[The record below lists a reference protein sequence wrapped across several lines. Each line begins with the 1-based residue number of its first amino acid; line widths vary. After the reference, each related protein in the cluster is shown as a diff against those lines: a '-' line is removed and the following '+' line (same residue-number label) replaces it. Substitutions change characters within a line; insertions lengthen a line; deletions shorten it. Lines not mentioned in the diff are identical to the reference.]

1 MRVLVELTPAEVRN
15 AAHAGCERRIRAM
28 SKRRAPR
35 QDGIPDHKQAWWQSD
50 IVGCLGE
57 AGVCKAFGLDFVDLE
72 NDRGGFDVYRYQV
85 RSTESPTTG
94 LRVRSTD
101 SLSDTFILAEVR
113 RNFVLIHGYQTG
125 WYVRQ
130 HGHREFEN
138 CSTLAREELYSI
150 TDLAEPIEWSTFVRP
165 YEPAVMV

>member
-1 MRVLVELTPAEVRN
+1 MKVLVELTAEEVRK
-15 AAHAGCERRIRAM
+15 AAQAGCERRIRAM

-35 QDGIPDHKQAWWQSD
+35 QDGIPDWRQAWWQSD
-50 IVGCLGE
+50 IIGCLGE
-57 AGVCKAFGLDFVDLE
+57 AGVCKAFGLTFEDLE

-85 RSTESPTTG
+85 RATENPETG

-101 SLSDTFILAEVR
+101 SLTDTFILAEVR
-113 RNFVLIHGYQTG
+113 RNYVLIHGYQTG

-130 HGHREFEN
+130 NGSREFEN
-138 CSTLAREELYSI
+138 CSTLPREELYSI

-165 YEPAVMV
+165 YEPAAMV